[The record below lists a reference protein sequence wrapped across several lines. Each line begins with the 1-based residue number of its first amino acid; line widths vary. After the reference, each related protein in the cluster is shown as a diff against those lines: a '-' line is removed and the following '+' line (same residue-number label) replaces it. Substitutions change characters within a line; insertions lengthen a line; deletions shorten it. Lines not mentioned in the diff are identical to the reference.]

1 MSFQLSWWN
10 ISMSSLVIVHCFL
23 SYRAE
28 KQFNSLTSKI
38 YNSSPD
44 TSHSARNLGFILDE
58 HLTFSDQITSFS
70 KACCYHIHQLR
81 CILPYFD
88 SSTACTIATSI
99 VHSKHDYCNSLYY
112 KLPKSQ
118 LSRLQQIQN
127 SLARTV
133 MKAPKSCHITPILR
147 SGSLNAS
154 NTSSSHLPTKFSQ
167 LPNPHTFISSSPLNV
182 LAVLALHL
190 SLLLL
195 GHLHHPL

>member
-118 LSRLQQIQN
+118 LSRLQQMPN
-127 SLARTV
+127 SLARIV
-133 MKAPKSCHITPILR
+133 VKAP
-147 SGSLNAS
+147 S
-154 NTSSSHLPTKFSQ
+154 NVISKLIHLP
-167 LPNPHTFISSSPLNV
+167 SPASPYSHPATPAPPTRACLN
-182 LAVLALHL
+182 LCAIQILQ
-190 SLLLL
+190 
-195 GHLHHPL
+195 